1 MAPAVSRRPL
11 HPTSATRPLTIKLSE
26 VLLADLRAATVR
38 TGQSLGEYVREAI
51 ELAIARGGTR

>member
-1 MAPAVSRRPL
+1 MSRRPL
-11 HPTSATRPLTIKLSE
+11 HPTSATVPLTIKVSA

-51 ELAIARGGTR
+51 ELALVRGSSR

>member
-1 MAPAVSRRPL
+1 VSRRPL
-11 HPTSATRPLTIKLSE
+11 HPTSATRPLTIKISE

-51 ELAIARGGTR
+51 ELALVRGSSR

>member
-1 MAPAVSRRPL
+1 MSRKRLDPASN
-11 HPTSATRPLTIKLSE
+11 TRPLTIKLSE

-51 ELAIARGGTR
+51 ELALVRGSSR

>member
-1 MAPAVSRRPL
+1 MSRKRLDPN
-11 HPTSATRPLTIKLSE
+11 SATRPLTIKVSE

-51 ELAIARGGTR
+51 ELALVRGSSR